1 MERVSTVVRMMI
13 PEEALVR
20 ARSLGLGELEELGSR
35 AVDPKK
41 INMVVGSKDATKI
54 YAAFMILPRSGWY
67 DRIWGLKMRVSVS

>member
-1 MERVSTVVRMMI
+1 MMI

-41 INMVVGSKDATKI
+41 TNTVVGSKDATKI

>member
-1 MERVSTVVRMMI
+1 MVRMMI

-35 AVDPKK
+35 AVDSKK
-41 INMVVGSKDATKI
+41 TNMVVGSKDATKI

>member
-1 MERVSTVVRMMI
+1 MVRMMI